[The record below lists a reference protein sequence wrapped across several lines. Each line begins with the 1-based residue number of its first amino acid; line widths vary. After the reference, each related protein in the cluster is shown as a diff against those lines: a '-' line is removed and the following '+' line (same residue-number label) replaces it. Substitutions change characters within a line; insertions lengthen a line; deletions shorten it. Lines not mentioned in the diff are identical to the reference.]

1 MVKQEI
7 PLKKSNVSYSNN
19 KITKSLTVPL
29 LNVKYKFGTKMAD
42 PVWKKAA
49 WAKDFAPY
57 RKDRVDK
64 KSEMALFRTEKHLIL
79 GFFFYENPENLVRPA
94 DQSCSIW
101 SGDMAEIHFG
111 DMEPDPWLFQT
122 GVGISGIR
130 FDSTGNYDKWQAKTF
145 ETEKGWGAEVR
156 FDLSL
161 LRLSEG
167 GFRFNLCRQA
177 SKRGELSSWSPLQ
190 LRFHEVENYGELL
203 FTDYKTAL
211 QLKSGKVISGK
222 VSRKDYELA
231 RSKDMIPAQKVLH
244 GPYLSA
250 PDANAVQISWET
262 AGLVPSYLEY
272 KVKGSKAAPKQAFSS
287 KNHGILN
294 HNTSH
299 SVYLTDLEPGKEYEY
314 EIFTLRPVTMEPDS
328 SGIRHTFAVPE
339 KNAKKFNFYCITDI
353 HSDVGYIRR
362 ALALPEA
369 GKSDFIALLGDN
381 LSHAAGSE
389 ALYKGI
395 IDPILEATTVERKD
409 KPMVFVRGNHEQL
422 GVYAKEYFNVM
433 RHPSGK
439 TYYAFT
445 YDSVF
450 FLVLDSGSDSNR
462 DDEGIM
468 FSNRAAREQ
477 QKEFIAEVV
486 KSEAYQKADFRVVL
500 MHIPPLQT
508 EKDLIYGLVYGLTE
522 PLRNAKIKPDVML
535 CGHIHAYEKVNA
547 GENHYAP
554 ETRSG
559 HAEKFPET
567 FVNPY
572 PVIAHVNTAGL
583 FCEVTAK
590 EMTLSVLQT
599 LDGKPVE
606 LLDRIKL
613 KKQKR

>member
-57 RKDRVDK
+57 RKERVDK
-64 KSEMALFRTEKHLIL
+64 KSEMALFRTEKHLVL

-94 DQSCSIW
+94 DQSCSAW

-167 GFRFNLCRQA
+167 SFRFNLCRQA

-369 GKSDFIALLGDN
+369 RKSDFIALLGDN

-395 IDPILEATTVERKD
+395 IDPILEATTVDGKD

-445 YDSVF
+445 YGSVF

>member
-29 LNVKYKFGTKMAD
+29 LDVKYKFGTKMAE

-64 KSEMALFRTEKHLIL
+64 KSEMALFRTEKHLVL

-445 YDSVF
+445 YGSVF

-486 KSEAYQKADFRVVL
+486 ESEAYQKADFRVVL

>member
-1 MVKQEI
+1 MAKPEN

-19 KITKSLTVPL
+19 KITKSLAVPL
-29 LNVKYKFGTKMAD
+29 LDGKYKFGTKMTD
-42 PVWKKAA
+42 PIWKKAV
-49 WAKDFAPY
+49 WAKDFEAY
-57 RKDRVDK
+57 RKPKLDK
-64 KSEMALFRTEKHLIL
+64 KSEMALFRTDKHLVL
-79 GFFFYENPENLVRPA
+79 GFFFHEKPENLIRPA
-94 DQSCSIW
+94 DKSCSIW

-122 GVGISGIR
+122 GVGITGIR

-145 ETEKGWGAEVR
+145 ETENGWGAEVR
-156 FDLSL
+156 FELPL
-161 LRLSEG
+161 LRLTEG

-190 LRFHEVENYGELL
+190 IRFHEVENYGELL

-211 QLKSGKVISGK
+211 QVKSGKVISGK
-222 VSRKDYELA
+222 VSRKEYELA
-231 RSKDMIPAQKVLH
+231 RSKEMIPAQKILH

-250 PDANAVQISWET
+250 PDSTAVQISWET

-272 KVKGSKAAPKQAFSS
+272 KVKGSKAAPKQAFSG

-299 SVYLTDLEPGKEYEY
+299 SVYLTGLEPGKEYEY
-314 EIFTLRPVTMEPDS
+314 EIITLRPVIMTPDK
-328 SGIRHTFAVPE
+328 SGIKHTFSVPKKGE
-339 KNAKKFNFYCITDI
+339 KNFNFYCITDI

-362 ALALPEA
+362 TLALPEA

-395 IDPILEATTVERKD
+395 IDPIAEAMTINGKD

-439 TYYAFT
+439 TYYTFT
-445 YDSVF
+445 YGSVF
-450 FLVLDSGSDSNR
+450 FLVLDSGNDTSR
-462 DDEGIM
+462 DDNGYM
-468 FSNRAAREQ
+468 FSNQEARET
-477 QKEFIAEVV
+477 QKQFIADTVN
-486 KSEAYQKADFRVVL
+486 SEAYQKADFRVVL
-500 MHIPPLQT
+500 MHIPPLQ
-508 EKDLIYGLVYGLTE
+508 KGADLIYGLVYGLTE
-522 PLRNAKIKPDVML
+522 PLRNAGIKPDVML
-535 CGHIHAYEKVNA
+535 CGHIHAYEKVNP
-547 GENHYAP
+547 GEDHYAL
-554 ETRSG
+554 ETRSS
-559 HAEKFPET
+559 HAVKFPET
-567 FVNPY
+567 YVNPY

-583 FCEVTAK
+583 FCEVSAK
-590 EMTLSVLQT
+590 EMTFSVLQA